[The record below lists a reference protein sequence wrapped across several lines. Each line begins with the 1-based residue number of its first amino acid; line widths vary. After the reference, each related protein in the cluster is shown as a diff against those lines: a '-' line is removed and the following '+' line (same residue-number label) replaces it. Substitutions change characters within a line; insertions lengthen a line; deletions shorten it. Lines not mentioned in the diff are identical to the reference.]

1 MHRTTNSHCPSEV
14 RPLSASC
21 TPYVQQTTP
30 QSTGGKLHPQSS
42 LKSRSRNPSTAGRP
56 PNQNSSNSG
65 NSGGSSG
72 PKSLGA
78 NTSSPSNTSVLYNYN
93 NTSITITNPECLEN
107 GSASYMTAASYH
119 VSPNYLTFRLRTLW
133 CQIVHMGGIKTS
145 GGRFEKPRPK

>member
-1 MHRTTNSHCPSEV
+1 MCLFKAYLFLHRTTNSHCPSEV
-14 RPLSASC
+14 RPLSANC

-72 PKSLGA
+72 PKSLGPLGA

-93 NTSITITNPECLEN
+93 NTSITITTECLEN
-107 GSASYMTAASYH
+107 GSASLVAAGSYQ
-119 VSPNYLTFRLRTLW
+119 VAL
-133 CQIVHMGGIKTS
+133 
-145 GGRFEKPRPK
+145 EKGLAIRMKKNCSNFKIILK